1 MCKRSLLKYKDPEVG
16 GLVPSELTR
25 QAGYELLRG
34 WERRRRRGRRHR
46 ERSELEKEDQEG
58 NGKVGGD

>member
-1 MCKRSLLKYKDPEVG
+1 MG

-25 QAGYELLRG
+25 QAGCELLRG
-34 WERRRRRGRRHR
+34 WERGRRCGRRHR

-58 NGKVGGD
+58 NGKVGGDLRQPLLSHSFAPG